1 MTMWLGLVTCELVVP
16 GARSLKEKRRSVRSL
31 VERMHRRHRVSVA
44 ETGYHDLHQRGEIS
58 IAVVAGSE
66 TDVER
71 LLDSLRGMTDDL
83 HDARVARWEER
94 VLDGHALQY
103 GDELRYGDDPGSAA
117 DPLFETEGD
126 EP

>member
-58 IAVVAGSE
+58 IAVVSGSQAE
-66 TDVER
+66 VER
-71 LLDSLRGMTDDL
+71 LLSSLRDMTDDL
-83 HDARVARWEER
+83 HDAQVGRWEEQ
-94 VLDGHALQY
+94 VMDGHQVLF
-103 GDELRYGDDPGSAA
+103 EMEGDD
-117 DPLFETEGD
+117 L
-126 EP
+126 